1 MKLFR
6 NTITV
11 TLAVTLLLALIG
23 MAFGGTPQSAAGAR
37 AEADVV
43 KYAPVATGAYNLDPT
58 HTVIGFGVKH
68 LEIALVEG
76 RFKDFNGSI
85 HYNASDPTKSTVEF
99 SAKIESIDTG
109 VAQRDAHLNT
119 ADFFDAAKFPM
130 MTFKSR
136 HVEKKDKGYVLHGD
150 LTIKGVTRPVSLPFT
165 MTGAVKDPWGGSRFG
180 IEASTK
186 IDRRDFG
193 ITWGNALPLGGI
205 DVGNEVTI
213 NLHAEAVK
221 AEAK

>member
-23 MAFGGTPQSAAGAR
+23 MAFGGTPQTAVGAQVT
-37 AEADVV
+37 ADVV
-43 KYAPVATGAYNLDPT
+43 KYAPVAAGAYNLDPA

-76 RFKDFNGSI
+76 RFKDFHGTI
-85 HYNASDPTKSTVEF
+85 QYNDQDPTKSTVEF
-99 SAKIESIDTG
+99 SAKIDSIDTG
-109 VAQRDAHLNT
+109 AAPRDAHLKT
-119 ADFFDAAKFPM
+119 ADFFDAEKFPT
-130 MTFKSR
+130 MTFKSTR
-136 HVEKKDKGYVLHGD
+136 VEKKGKGQVLHGD
-150 LTIKGVTRPVSLPFT
+150 LTIKGVTKPIALPFT
-165 MTGAVKDPWGGSRFG
+165 MTGAVKDPWGGTRFG
-180 IEASTK
+180 IAASTK

-205 DVGNEVTI
+205 DIANEVTI
-213 NLHAEAVK
+213 ELHAEAVRV
-221 AEAK
+221 EAK